1 MYTDCSTAV
10 NALQKIQKMRMEE
23 SRQKNMARIAA
34 RVEKRK
40 KMYKSKTSEDKK
52 EKKSTEKKSA
62 DVVNVDVAG
71 SARVKQDGAR

>member
-1 MYTDCSTAV
+1 
-10 NALQKIQKMRMEE
+10 MRMEE